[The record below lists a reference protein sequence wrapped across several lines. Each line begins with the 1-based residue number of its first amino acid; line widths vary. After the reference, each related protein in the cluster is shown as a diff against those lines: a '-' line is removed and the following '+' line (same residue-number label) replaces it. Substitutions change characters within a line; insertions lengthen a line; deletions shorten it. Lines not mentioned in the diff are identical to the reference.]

1 PGVRGHGELRRWRRG
16 AGRAPPAARRRV
28 AGDGGRR
35 ASPRRRRSDAGPA
48 RRPEGEA
55 GWRAVVVAA
64 AAAPRRRRRGGRA
77 VAACHGG
84 TCRLARA
91 ARRARRAPACA
102 SSRPGRDRVRDPD
115 ARAAE
120 AGGRNPRRGLRGL
133 PRRTRR
139 RHAVAG
145 SRPPGAGRLDAPRRV
160 RGAPL
165 PRRAR
170 QSRHRI
176 SQPLQRPGA
185 RRAVGLVREWRQV
198 NCPPVTPPRP
208 ILQVFGNRRI
218 AAMLLLGFASGLPLA
233 LSAGTL
239 QAWLTV
245 EGLDIRTIGFFA
257 LAGLPYTFKFAWAP
271 LADRFEPPLIGRRRS
286 WLVVTQLGLAALC
299 FVMATLDPKAS
310 VAAV

>member
-1 PGVRGHGELRRWRRG
+1 TAARADWRALRAGLDELQRAHPHDLDAIASATPTPERPRQGG
-16 AGRAPPAARRRV
+16 AIHAEACAGCHDPPALATRL
-28 AGDGGRR
+28 
-35 ASPRRRRSDAGPA
+35 PA
-48 RRPEGEA
+48 RA
-55 GWRAVVVAA
+55 LRAQARSMPPA
-64 AAAPRRRRRGGRA
+64 
-77 VAACHGG
+77 
-84 TCRLARA
+84 ARA
-91 ARRARRAPACA
+91 ARRPRRAPACA

-170 QSRHRI
+170 QSQHRI